1 MYPRPAAAAAAAPA
15 TAGSL
20 PCGPVQDHFDRYAAQ
35 DDQHHSQASHPA
47 HLENQHAPRPSSIS
61 SLHRRPSNAATSP
74 AIAHPPPHDQLY
86 ASYNNTPPAD
96 PLSPGQQKEEK
107 RSLRSRLGLGH
118 SSKESVDKSSNTALG
133 RRVSVR
139 KKETTSSRPGD
150 HKPWPT
156 SRHNSQHLQTAHEA
170 NEDPYSHPDP
180 FLQLQPDTAPPPPI
194 KDQRFAPQAIGALQG
209 SDQHRRPSVARVS
222 VDQSYRGG
230 NAGEYQ
236 FSPHPHQASISGF
249 SANPQPPPYQKY
261 AQPPQVQ
268 TQHNHQL
275 LQQSHPQSNDIY
287 SPQQH
292 QQQHSTTWA
301 NPNDFYAFQQLE
313 QQHPQNN
320 EPRPGSRQ
328 QQQQDL
334 QFIPPPKPEQNAPQA
349 DVYRP
354 QITRVP
360 VPNQSQKPQQ
370 PPIQLQLASPQQ
382 SSSYS
387 PGPIVPT
394 RQEVPITPSQERASL
409 PAMAPAAQHGR
420 RSEGKQSTSGHSTF
434 GADVV
439 PAASQGQPT
448 RSARPGNGPDTEV
461 GRGTPSPSRAVSDL
475 SEDELRN
482 ILKDHDILREK
493 YQKVKRY
500 FFEQQ
505 NQVHQLQNTLA
516 SQRISQ
522 SRSSLDDGEYG
533 ARFNRLEGLI
543 SQLAFNVRKEWNS
556 IPLWLQTAV
565 NREACATG
573 KQEMT
578 AVGRAFISAW
588 LIDEVFNKYFHPDLD
603 QEFSAQLKSIQI
615 NLRRFAPFSQNQE
628 EEESLTSKIIT
639 WRLATL
645 EGLSEQLRSPQAT
658 TNRERFIETLNE
670 AMLHHLEKFMEP
682 SAQPDLKSSIPMII
696 ELSVSILSHLP
707 LESRDICIE
716 YFPPGHGIVSE
727 FMRVETG
734 GAVPALSTP
743 VAEGVLQNA
752 DSPNSGVEGA
762 SSVPEPDADHSD
774 PNSSEATPQTPATQS
789 SPSSATTTAQQQ
801 QQQQQQQ
808 QHHAPP
814 PPPPEQKQ
822 RSSGGTGGMLRGLM
836 GGSSKKQ
843 QASQPPPPPR
853 ESSLVGAAAG
863 SQVSLA
869 AKEGGD
875 QQAQAQAQPPPQQ
888 QPPRVRMA
896 VGLGVRIWGR
906 NVLVKAPVFATT
918 PPASAPGSAA
928 AA

>member
-1 MYPRPAAAAAAAPA
+1 METHVDLYF
-15 TAGSL
+15 AG
-20 PCGPVQDHFDRYAAQ
+20 
-35 DDQHHSQASHPA
+35 
-47 HLENQHAPRPSSIS
+47 
-61 SLHRRPSNAATSP
+61 
-74 AIAHPPPHDQLY
+74 
-86 ASYNNTPPAD
+86 
-96 PLSPGQQKEEK
+96 
-107 RSLRSRLGLGH
+107 
-118 SSKESVDKSSNTALG
+118 
-133 RRVSVR
+133 
-139 KKETTSSRPGD
+139 
-150 HKPWPT
+150 
-156 SRHNSQHLQTAHEA
+156 
-170 NEDPYSHPDP
+170 
-180 FLQLQPDTAPPPPI
+180 
-194 KDQRFAPQAIGALQG
+194 
-209 SDQHRRPSVARVS
+209 
-222 VDQSYRGG
+222 
-230 NAGEYQ
+230 
-236 FSPHPHQASISGF
+236 
-249 SANPQPPPYQKY
+249 
-261 AQPPQVQ
+261 
-268 TQHNHQL
+268 
-275 LQQSHPQSNDIY
+275 
-287 SPQQH
+287 
-292 QQQHSTTWA
+292 
-301 NPNDFYAFQQLE
+301 
-313 QQHPQNN
+313 
-320 EPRPGSRQ
+320 
-328 QQQQDL
+328 
-334 QFIPPPKPEQNAPQA
+334 
-349 DVYRP
+349 
-354 QITRVP
+354 
-360 VPNQSQKPQQ
+360 
-370 PPIQLQLASPQQ
+370 
-382 SSSYS
+382 
-387 PGPIVPT
+387 
-394 RQEVPITPSQERASL
+394 
-409 PAMAPAAQHGR
+409 
-420 RSEGKQSTSGHSTF
+420 
-434 GADVV
+434 
-439 PAASQGQPT
+439 
-448 RSARPGNGPDTEV
+448 
-461 GRGTPSPSRAVSDL
+461 
-475 SEDELRN
+475 
-482 ILKDHDILREK
+482 EK

-801 QQQQQQQ
+801 QQQQQQ
-808 QHHAPP
+808 HHA
-814 PPPPEQKQ
+814 PPPEQKQ